1 MQDILPSFTGLFGR
15 QSLPVASR
23 DDDADD
29 EALDVPEDT
38 MDRKLESKRE
48 VAYEGST
55 QSRRYGRIRRSP
67 RAENDKSDVASSSP
81 SSPSDARE
89 RAVIGLGIESLRCS
103 RLQSE
108 QASKRILNDI
118 LYSDS
123 ESRKHAEGEEGGV
136 SLKPLTPLS
145 PAREQQIKKP
155 TVARKRSAN
164 IANIDAGRV
173 NELSKEENEWM
184 TEDPVI
190 RNYARISQEGLYGAF
205 GVDDMAYTPML
216 QRYLQP
222 SRDTDEIRRH
232 LRDMTVND
240 HNYGIGGP
248 PNPADIYNI
257 DYHTD
262 VSDVRGHT
270 EFEEARKAKA
280 FAGYVMFSDRQEEI
294 SMLQRMQEKGYLKD
308 DVDIQYGYQEIGPH
322 GSVAWLTYEGQEI
335 GGRQREEYEREK
347 AHAGKLR
354 SFVFVQCGRRRVAA
368 VKSLVEL
375 VPADLPC
382 AATLATPRLLRAP
395 AATSL
400 LHVLTSSS
408 SQKHTSKPAPKPNTR
423 SGASKRNVATV
434 TSLFHLSTLTI
445 RMHDPRTAHLAPP
458 RPSRN

>member
-1 MQDILPSFTGLFGR
+1 MHDILPSLTGLFGR

-23 DDDADD
+23 DADTDD

-38 MDRKLESKRE
+38 MDRKLESRRD
-48 VAYEGST
+48 VAYEKISQNIRAGP
-55 QSRRYGRIRRSP
+55 RERMRRST
-67 RAENDKSDVASSSP
+67 RGEADKAAVSSS
-81 SSPSDARE
+81 SSSSDARE
-89 RAVIGLGIESLRCS
+89 QVEVELDIELLRKS

-108 QASKRILNDI
+108 QTTKRILNDI

-123 ESRKHAEGEEGGV
+123 ELRKHAEGEEGGV

-145 PAREQQIKKP
+145 PGPEQQVKKP

-164 IANIDAGRV
+164 VANINASRI

-205 GVDDMAYTPML
+205 GIDDMAYTPML

-232 LRDMTVND
+232 IRDMTVND

-262 VSDVRGHT
+262 VSEVRGHT

-280 FAGYVMFSDRQEEI
+280 FAGYVMFSDRQEEV
-294 SMLQRMQEKGYLKD
+294 SMLQRMQENGYLKD
-308 DVDIQYGYQEIGPH
+308 DVKIQYGYQKIGPH
-322 GSVAWLTYEGQEI
+322 GSVAWLTHEGQEI
-335 GGRQREEYEREK
+335 GGKQREEFERKK
-347 AHAGKLR
+347 AHAGK
-354 SFVFVQCGRRRVAA
+354 S
-368 VKSLVEL
+368 
-375 VPADLPC
+375 
-382 AATLATPRLLRAP
+382 
-395 AATSL
+395 
-400 LHVLTSSS
+400 
-408 SQKHTSKPAPKPNTR
+408 
-423 SGASKRNVATV
+423 
-434 TSLFHLSTLTI
+434 
-445 RMHDPRTAHLAPP
+445 
-458 RPSRN
+458 RPSSIPL